1 MSTSKIFLVVGIH
14 LKTRYYCIYPCK

>member
-14 LKTRYYCIYPCK
+14 LKTRYYCNYPCK